1 MLSTTP
7 LPQEKSIS
15 RSHQGCH
22 SNCTVRSGLRFMWD
36 AYQHDSYRI
45 GLFGVLLAL
54 PSRQLQSSLVIGQNP
69 LFLCQHMVLQVKHS
83 SPKLMFP
90 LCKGPRQLF
99 SSLQIPNMVELLV
112 LWENRRW
119 DSWATTALLRT
130 RGPTGH
136 NTSSAPCPW
145 FHSDFATLHYQIST
159 QRPLSSKSFPMCSIT
174 FWNDTNPFVEGQYS
188 QWFSDQ
194 VKMAH
199 FLTEDF

>member
-99 SSLQIPNMVELLV
+99 SSLQIPNMAELLFFGKTTAGTHG
-112 LWENRRW
+112 LPQHYWGLGAPQ
-119 DSWATTALLRT
+119 ATTPAVLPAPGSIQTLPPYIT
-130 RGPTGH
+130 RSLPKDPSPR
-136 NTSSAPCPW
+136 N
-145 FHSDFATLHYQIST
+145 HSLCA
-159 QRPLSSKSFPMCSIT
+159 
-174 FWNDTNPFVEGQYS
+174 
-188 QWFSDQ
+188 
-194 VKMAH
+194 A
-199 FLTEDF
+199 